1 MTRILR
7 AIVVLAAAAAA
18 VLTAVATAA
27 DYAVPIDRVA
37 GLAAA
42 SEGRTCLALYEGDA
56 IKIRLVDAEGVMR
69 ASASLPRVRDGH
81 LYAVADMDVDA
92 EGVLYLLCDLS
103 DPESGEYQGQ
113 ELSLYDPSALFR
125 KRLARHQFDPQL
137 PIRYRWLNV
146 QSSLVLMAVDQSGNA
161 LIREAYDPAS
171 LYGRQPPAPMGTRNY
186 PLDAEEGIWEAVI
199 AGSDVAYATKSGK
212 VFLTAEGGGDP
223 VEVYPNRVLTELMYP
238 LFLAP
243 QGADEIYIGEQE
255 SGDLLS
261 LGLRDGGTALL
272 KSGTEPFSGVSGYT
286 PGSLRAVSMTD
297 PQNFSALAPN
307 ADGFALITSQDG
319 EVTAAESL
327 RPSLGGLAL
336 KVLWTF
342 LRYLALLLAAM
353 LLVYGFIHLLGRGRT
368 ILAKLILS
376 SIPLLAVALVV
387 FGVFSYRAYSAAITQ
402 SFQKQ
407 VEDEGNLLTA
417 LFGTESFDEIEYP
430 YDYTGEAYGYLR
442 QQMSTRPVHT
452 ATAYYEHQQLY
463 IGVDFEN
470 PCFYPFDVRL
480 DAGARELYLQAAYTG
495 RAQSGVL
502 DDENGRRLVSVT
514 PVGGTSGTAV
524 YLLEAGILTSNLDAY
539 TASYLR
545 TYVVVS
551 LLFLAA
557 IGALLTFLFRRVL
570 TPIRQIRAGLE
581 AFAQGNRTVRLETA
595 VTDEFSGIVRV
606 FNKMAGDIDA
616 QLYSLRR
623 QSETYFRFIPQRML
637 QLLGKDNLGEVEL
650 GSGSGRECP
659 VLCADLEF
667 SADGLSPERE
677 QELTNR
683 FFNLLNRAAD
693 RCGATLMT
701 DSVNLHRLRVICPG
715 GAADAVEIA
724 LAVLTEVENLNVGL
738 PIKNRL
744 RPLLFIHSTRV
755 YYGICG
761 DENRLVPAL
770 LSGDLDDLSG
780 GAAKLRQFGCR
791 LLVTRAAFEELPAD
805 HRYVSR
811 FIGYPEGKRRQN
823 YGLYDFYDAAAPEV
837 TRLLT
842 ETRPTFD
849 KAMAL
854 YLEGR
859 FPEAKNLFA
868 LVLRE
873 NQYDDAARY
882 YVFRCEQ
889 EL

>member
-1 MTRILR
+1 
-7 AIVVLAAAAAA
+7 
-18 VLTAVATAA
+18 
-27 DYAVPIDRVA
+27 
-37 GLAAA
+37 
-42 SEGRTCLALYEGDA
+42 
-56 IKIRLVDAEGVMR
+56 
-69 ASASLPRVRDGH
+69 
-81 LYAVADMDVDA
+81 
-92 EGVLYLLCDLS
+92 
-103 DPESGEYQGQ
+103 
-113 ELSLYDPSALFR
+113 
-125 KRLARHQFDPQL
+125 
-137 PIRYRWLNV
+137 
-146 QSSLVLMAVDQSGNA
+146 
-161 LIREAYDPAS
+161 
-171 LYGRQPPAPMGTRNY
+171 
-186 PLDAEEGIWEAVI
+186 
-199 AGSDVAYATKSGK
+199 
-212 VFLTAEGGGDP
+212 
-223 VEVYPNRVLTELMYP
+223 
-238 LFLAP
+238 
-243 QGADEIYIGEQE
+243 
-255 SGDLLS
+255 
-261 LGLRDGGTALL
+261 
-272 KSGTEPFSGVSGYT
+272 
-286 PGSLRAVSMTD
+286 
-297 PQNFSALAPN
+297 
-307 ADGFALITSQDG
+307 
-319 EVTAAESL
+319 
-327 RPSLGGLAL
+327 
-336 KVLWTF
+336 
-342 LRYLALLLAAM
+342 
-353 LLVYGFIHLLGRGRT
+353 
-368 ILAKLILS
+368 
-376 SIPLLAVALVV
+376 
-387 FGVFSYRAYSAAITQ
+387 
-402 SFQKQ
+402 
-407 VEDEGNLLTA
+407 
-417 LFGTESFDEIEYP
+417 
-430 YDYTGEAYGYLR
+430 
-442 QQMSTRPVHT
+442 
-452 ATAYYEHQQLY
+452 
-463 IGVDFEN
+463 
-470 PCFYPFDVRL
+470 
-480 DAGARELYLQAAYTG
+480 
-495 RAQSGVL
+495 
-502 DDENGRRLVSVT
+502 
-514 PVGGTSGTAV
+514 
-524 YLLEAGILTSNLDAY
+524 
-539 TASYLR
+539 
-545 TYVVVS
+545 
-551 LLFLAA
+551 
-557 IGALLTFLFRRVL
+557 
-570 TPIRQIRAGLE
+570 
-581 AFAQGNRTVRLETA
+581 
-595 VTDEFSGIVRV
+595 
-606 FNKMAGDIDA
+606 MAGDIDA

-724 LAVLTEVENLNVGL
+724 LAVLTEVENLNAGL

-791 LLVTRAAFEELPAD
+791 LLVTCAAFEELPAD